1 MEININFSVPSSAS
15 ASEICSILAR
25 VMVDIALNDSEGS
38 FAWEHYE
45 VSHNGE
51 CIATYSVLAEPDVE
65 DSTHGWLGL
74 PDDMSDD
81 AEALA
86 LANDSPF
93 GLLNGIWTQNLSR
106 AHSMA
111 RDLESG
117 MVSINE
123 YPITFPQ
130 TAFTG

>member
-25 VMVDIALNDSEGS
+25 VMVDIALNDAEGY
-38 FAWEHYE
+38 FGPVARYA
-45 VSHNGE
+45 VNQNGE
-51 CIATYSVLAEPDVE
+51 CIATYSVLAEPDAE

-86 LANDSPF
+86 SAGF
-93 GLLNGIWTQNLSR
+93 GTDEDYGYYGG
-106 AHSMA
+106 
-111 RDLESG
+111 DD
-117 MVSINE
+117 
-123 YPITFPQ
+123 
-130 TAFTG
+130 

>member
-1 MEININFSVPSSAS
+1 MEININFSVPASAS

-25 VMVDIALNDSEGS
+25 VMVDIALNDADGS

-51 CIATYSVLAEPDVE
+51 CIATYSVLAEPDAE

-86 LANDSPF
+86 SAGF
-93 GLLNGIWTQNLSR
+93 GTDEDYGYYGG
-106 AHSMA
+106 
-111 RDLESG
+111 DD
-117 MVSINE
+117 
-123 YPITFPQ
+123 
-130 TAFTG
+130 

>member
-25 VMVDIALNDSEGS
+25 VMVDIALNDAEGS
-38 FAWEHYE
+38 FGWEHYE

-51 CIATYSVLAEPDVE
+51 CIATDSVLAEPDAE

-86 LANDSPF
+86 SAGF
-93 GLLNGIWTQNLSR
+93 GTDEDYGGYGG
-106 AHSMA
+106 
-111 RDLESG
+111 D
-117 MVSINE
+117 
-123 YPITFPQ
+123 Y
-130 TAFTG
+130 